1 MGFKRLKRNGLKK
14 LLGIIKAKRSWAG
27 KAFGTSL
34 KLGKVW
40 EKQHTKNDSSED
52 SVSGDISRDFISGDT
67 SEDSTSEVASEDS
80 DVLLTLS
87 EYLRAPNCVECIFF
101 IVFGQIKSKHVQ
113 NS

>member
-40 EKQHTKNDSSED
+40 EKQHTKNDGSEDSVSTSEDTASEITSED
-52 SVSGDISRDFISGDT
+52 SVSGDGSVDGENCTRMKKILKIMEKQT
-67 SEDSTSEVASEDS
+67 L
-80 DVLLTLS
+80 VLQCLQ
-87 EYLRAPNCVECIFF
+87 C
-101 IVFGQIKSKHVQ
+101 
-113 NS
+113 